1 MKKVVKKKVVKKSS
15 VKVKV
20 APKKKPVVKKKA
32 AAKKAPPKK
41 KAAPAVVSLVPP
53 MEAIVFDTETTG
65 LIDNHTVKLEKQP
78 HVIEFYGARTNL
90 VTGEILEEVD
100 ELIRPPVEISEEITK
115 ITGIT
120 NQMVADRQAFSNH
133 AAKIFSFLQS
143 AKVVIAHNMSFD
155 QEMIDIEAERL
166 GQILRWQR
174 LVCTVEQTVHLR
186 GHRLSLSLLH
196 QHLFDE
202 PFAGAHRAK
211 VDVAALIR
219 CSVELHKRRVI

>member
-1 MKKVVKKKVVKKSS
+1 
-15 VKVKV
+15 
-20 APKKKPVVKKKA
+20 
-32 AAKKAPPKK
+32 
-41 KAAPAVVSLVPP
+41 
-53 MEAIVFDTETTG
+53 
-65 LIDNHTVKLEKQP
+65 
-78 HVIEFYGARTNL
+78 
-90 VTGEILEEVD
+90 
-100 ELIRPPVEISEEITK
+100 
-115 ITGIT
+115 
-120 NQMVADRQAFSNH
+120 
-133 AAKIFSFLQS
+133 
-143 AKVVIAHNMSFD
+143 MSFD